1 MKWGRGRGRNVW
13 GQVILSGT
21 VTFQGSGSQL
31 GTFVGVTTK
40 VGVLLVGRGRAAA
53 KYSARHRT
61 ALPMAKKYQPK
72 KSIVLGMRNP
82 GSKKPSLTP
91 SPPPACG
98 LCSQAGPHFGDPLLG
113 CVCVGGGEGDQEG
126 IWLYPTVLL

>member
-1 MKWGRGRGRNVW
+1 MKWGRGRNVW

-61 ALPMAKKYQPK
+61 ALPMAKKY
-72 KSIVLGMRNP
+72 
-82 GSKKPSLTP
+82 
-91 SPPPACG
+91 PA
-98 LCSQAGPHFGDPLLG
+98 
-113 CVCVGGGEGDQEG
+113 
-126 IWLYPTVLL
+126 